1 MRKSLGLV
9 GLILALAMLACGWEY
24 WVWLRMPHDAGA
36 AFSSTFLSLANLKN
50 LLPWIG
56 LFGILSLGQSLV
68 IITGG
73 IDLSVGSVVALV
85 GIVAGLLMNKG
96 EGWHPAFVIP
106 VCLSLA
112 AMIGV
117 WHGVLVARLNIQPF
131 VVTLC
136 GLFAYRGVARFLAQ
150 DSTQGFGNSYPGL
163 KWFGKGTLLD
173 LFPGLRAAKGEAG
186 ATTSAIMDIVSAP
199 FVVML
204 LIAAAL
210 AAYLH
215 FSAQGRH
222 LFALGANEEAA
233 RFSGVRTMRIK
244 LQAYLLCSVIC
255 GLGGILLAFKVN
267 SMGPS
272 DFGSFYEL
280 YAIAGAVLGGCSL
293 RGGTGNVLGVILG
306 IALIMVLRNLVNI
319 LSIPSEL
326 EYVVIGAAILA
337 GVCAD
342 EYLVRRAAARVA
354 WRD

>member
-1 MRKSLGLV
+1 MRKALGLIV
-9 GLILALAMLACGWEY
+9 LILVLSALAWSWEY
-24 WVWLRMPHDAGA
+24 LHWRYDTHASGE
-36 AFSSTFLSLANLKN
+36 AFSSTFLSLTNIKN

-85 GIVAGLLMNKG
+85 GIVAGLLIDKG
-96 EGWHPAFVIP
+96 AGWSPLLVLPF
-106 VCLSLA
+106 CLLMA
-112 AMIGV
+112 GGIGA
-117 WHGVLVARLNIQPF
+117 WHGVLVSRLNIQPF

-136 GLFAYRGVARFLAQ
+136 GLFAYRGVARFIAQ
-150 DSTQGFGNSYPGL
+150 DLTQGFGNSYPGL

-173 LFPGLRAAKGEAG
+173 LFPGLRPGPGEPVSTLCG
-186 ATTSAIMDIVSAP
+186 MLDIVSAP
-199 FVVML
+199 FIVML
-204 LIAAAL
+204 AVGAVL

-233 RFSGVRTMRIK
+233 RFSGVRTVRLKM
-244 LQAYLLCSVIC
+244 LAYVLCSVIC

-272 DFGSFYEL
+272 DFGNFYEL

-293 RGGTGNVLGVILG
+293 RGGTGNVLGVMLG

-319 LSIPSEL
+319 LAIPSEL
-326 EYVVIGAAILA
+326 EYVVIGATILA

-342 EYLVRRAAARVA
+342 EFLTRRSAPRMS
-354 WRD
+354 

>member
-1 MRKSLGLV
+1 MRKALGLIV
-9 GLILALAMLACGWEY
+9 LIAALAMLAVGWEY
-24 WVWLRMPHDAGA
+24 WQWSRMPHIEGA
-36 AFSSTFLSLANLKN
+36 SFSSTFLSLANFKN

-85 GIVAGLLMNKG
+85 GIVAGLLLKKG
-96 EGWHPAFVIP
+96 EGWSPALVLP
-106 VCLSLA
+106 LCLLLA
-112 AMIGV
+112 GGIGA

-150 DSTQGFGNSYPGL
+150 DTTQGFGNAYPGL
-163 KWFGKGTLLD
+163 KWFGKGTMLD
-173 LFPGLRAAKGEAG
+173 LFPSVKSSGGTAAGLL
-186 ATTSAIMDIVSAP
+186 DIVSAP
-199 FVVML
+199 FLVML
-204 LIAAAL
+204 FIAILL

-233 RFSGVRTMRIK
+233 RFSGVRTLRLKM
-244 LQAYLLCSVIC
+244 LAYVMCSLIC

-267 SMGPS
+267 SMGPA

-319 LSIPSEL
+319 LAIPSEL

-337 GVCAD
+337 GVCVD
-342 EYLVRRAAARVA
+342 EFLTRRNTARTV
-354 WRD
+354 